1 MKFGKLTIPSIL
13 LFAALGASTV
23 QVQAQT
29 EAERKQRLEE
39 LRRKQ
44 AEALEKARK
53 AAVEKKAKA
62 EEEAKAKAEAEA
74 KAKAD
79 EEAKAKAEADA
90 KAKAEAEAKAEADA
104 KAKAEAEAKAKADA
118 EKKDDDSEA
127 KKDDKAV
134 AQDGKAAAKDDKGA
148 AKEAPAAGTDED
160 LAKLRSSRPERR
172 QASLQR
178 LKERWGELV
187 STGAAKEELK
197 LHGLRNAYLQRIR
210 QLADK
215 DKKTKRLEKID
226 RLLTL
231 EEQRHSR
238 VMNELRQSGTKP
250 AAEVSK

>member
-1 MKFGKLTIPSIL
+1 IL

-79 EEAKAKAEADA
+79 EEAK
-90 KAKAEAEAKAEADA
+90 AKAEADA

-215 DKKTKRLEKID
+215 DKKTKLLEKID

>member
-62 EEEAKAKAEAEA
+62 EEEAKTKAEAEA

-79 EEAKAKAEADA
+79 EEAK
-90 KAKAEAEAKAEADA
+90 AKAEADA

-215 DKKTKRLEKID
+215 DKKTKLLEKID

>member
-79 EEAKAKAEADA
+79 EEAK
-90 KAKAEAEAKAEADA
+90 AKAEADA

-215 DKKTKRLEKID
+215 DKKTKLLEKID

>member
-1 MKFGKLTIPSIL
+1 M
-13 LFAALGASTV
+13 

-90 KAKAEAEAKAEADA
+90 KAKAEE
-104 KAKAEAEAKAKADA
+104 EAKAKADA
-118 EKKDDDSEA
+118 EKKDDEA
-127 KKDDKAV
+127 KKDDKPV

-148 AKEAPAAGTDED
+148 AKEAPEAGTDED

-215 DKKTKRLEKID
+215 DKKTKLLEKID

>member
-13 LFAALGASTV
+13 LFAALGASTL

-90 KAKAEAEAKAEADA
+90 KAKAEE
-104 KAKAEAEAKAKADA
+104 EAKAKADA
-118 EKKDDDSEA
+118 EKKDDTAKAVAEKKDDESEA

-215 DKKTKRLEKID
+215 DKKTKLLEKID